1 MNLEID
7 NHHLVVGAKLPSL
20 EFSSIG
26 ILSQNQ
32 CCMNRCCERERERER
47 ERESYCTSYHSKFS
61 LSHIVFMGYL
71 EIFVTNN
78 LSLGT
83 QKFLVLKFMDFC

>member
-20 EFSSIG
+20 ELNSIG

-32 CCMNRCCERERERER
+32 CCMNRCCERERER

-78 LSLGT
+78 LSLET
-83 QKFLVLKFMDFC
+83 QRNFLF